1 MKLIENKYSVRT
13 IKPKLSICP
22 VVVLPPVKKPRS
34 AALIKA
40 QKKYYEK
47 NKEKIT
53 SQQTKYN
60 EIYSKLSYKCECG
73 DMVSNSAKYQH
84 LKSNRHIRRINNI
97 KNGLPAGTTPGEEY
111 IDCPCGGHYIYKQRH
126 QHFRTQKHIRHVE
139 EPLARAQ
146 KLEEDKRKE
155 ELEENNRKL
164 TPEYTQAKLRAQL
177 RLMLLGEGLP
187 IEINNNVNSSEIK
200 EL

>member
-1 MKLIENKYSVRT
+1 MKLIENKYSIRT

-60 EIYSKLSYKCECG
+60 NIYSKLSYKCECG

-111 IDCPCGGHYIYKQRH
+111 IDCSCSGHYIYKQRH
-126 QHFRTQKHIRHVE
+126 QHFRTKKHIKYME
-139 EPLARAQ
+139 EV
-146 KLEEDKRKE
+146 KMEEEKRKE
-155 ELEENNRKL
+155 ELEEAKRQL

-177 RLMLLGEGLP
+177 RLMLLGEGMDTTT
-187 IEINNNVNSSEIK
+187 IETNPNVNSSEIK
-200 EL
+200 EI